1 MWIYCISYLLYLP
14 ELSFVYLQ
22 FLKILEN
29 LSIPRYLKV
38 HKDFIGQDL
47 TLSRRIRQLPT
58 SLLPTQ
64 TFLSLIVG
72 SLYGTK
78 FLYSS
83 FLGG

>member
-1 MWIYCISYLLYLP
+1 MWIYCISYLSTYLP

-29 LSIPRYLKV
+29 LSIPRYLKL

-64 TFLSLIVG
+64 TLIVG
-72 SLYGTK
+72 SLYWN
-78 FLYSS
+78 
-83 FLGG
+83 